1 ERFEPIHKS
10 SMHPSLLSRDLPQ
23 SALRIQ
29 VRPAKG
35 ISTGRVALLQLRRQ
49 QPDRRYA
56 CRLHDVNH
64 FSDHLKFYGGSAT
77 NECRMVRARSENL
90 FQSAAQRFPRD
101 GLLVDL

>member
-1 ERFEPIHKS
+1 
-10 SMHPSLLSRDLPQ
+10 MHPSLLSRDLPQ

-35 ISTGRVALLQLRRQ
+35 ISTGRVALLQPRRQ

-64 FSDHLKFYGGSAT
+64 FSEQLKFYGGGAA
-77 NECRMVRARSENL
+77 NE
-90 FQSAAQRFPRD
+90 
-101 GLLVDL
+101 